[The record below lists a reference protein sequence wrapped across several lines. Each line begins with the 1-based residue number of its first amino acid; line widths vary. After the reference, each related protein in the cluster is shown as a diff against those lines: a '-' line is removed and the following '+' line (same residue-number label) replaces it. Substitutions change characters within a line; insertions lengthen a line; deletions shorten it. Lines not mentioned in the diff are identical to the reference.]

1 MEQNNKS
8 ANILVVDDDFG
19 VRESLKM
26 ILKDKYSIST
36 VSSVDEAL
44 DILNSIKPEMIFL
57 DIKMPKANGLDFLK
71 QMRAINSDIPIIM
84 ITAFPSTQTT
94 ITALRNGAF
103 DYIIKPFQPSEILA
117 VTEKALSHC
126 IELSEKDRLVYNM
139 RMAVKQNFFST
150 TEALLLAIDAKDSY
164 TAGHSKRV
172 SQMFAFVAEELGMS
186 KSQIEVLRYGAFLHD
201 IGKIGVTD
209 IVLAKPSYLT
219 GEEFLLM
226 KRHSE
231 IGYKIIEPIDF
242 LKECLPIV
250 RHHHEWYNGTGY
262 PDCLKGTE
270 IPFEASILSV
280 VDAYDALTTDRHYH
294 KKYSHQKACEIIKQ
308 GIKTQF
314 VPTLT
319 EKVIA
324 IIDKHHELNTRDED
338 EQEEES

>member
-1 MEQNNKS
+1 MEQKNRT
-8 ANILVVDDDFG
+8 ANILVIDDDLG

-26 ILKDKYSIST
+26 ILKDKYCVSTASNIDETLDSI
-36 VSSVDEAL
+36 
-44 DILNSIKPEMIFL
+44 NNIKPEIIFL
-57 DIKMPKANGLDFLK
+57 DIKMPGANGLDFLK
-71 QMRAINSDIPIIM
+71 QMRSANSTIPVIM

-117 VTEKALSHC
+117 VTEKALSHH
-126 IELSEKDRLVYNM
+126 IELSEKDRLVHNL
-139 RMAVKQNFFST
+139 RMAVQQNFFAT

-172 SQMFAFVAEELGMS
+172 SQLFSFVAEELGMS

-201 IGKIGVTD
+201 IGKIGVAD

-219 GEEFLLM
+219 EEEFLSM

-231 IGYKIIEPIDF
+231 IGYKIIEPINF

-250 RHHHEWYNGTGY
+250 RHHNEWYNGTGY
-262 PDCLKGTE
+262 PDCLKGDE
-270 IPFEASILSV
+270 IPFEASILSII
-280 VDAYDALTTDRHYH
+280 DAYDALTTDRHYH
-294 KKYSHQKACEIIKQ
+294 KKYSHQKAREIIQQ
-308 GIKTQF
+308 GISTQF

-319 EKVIA
+319 EKILA
-324 IIDKHHELNTRDED
+324 IIDKYHELNTRG